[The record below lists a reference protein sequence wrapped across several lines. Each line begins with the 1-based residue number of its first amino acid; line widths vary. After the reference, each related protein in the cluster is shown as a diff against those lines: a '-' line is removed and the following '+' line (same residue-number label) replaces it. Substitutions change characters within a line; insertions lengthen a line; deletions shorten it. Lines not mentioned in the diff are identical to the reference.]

1 MNITE
6 FFKEHPKVALGFSGG
21 VDSSYLFYAAVK
33 AGADIRAYYV
43 HGPFQAAFE
52 YEDALRVA
60 RDIGAE
66 DRLTVIEA
74 DVLSHHEVTENPW
87 NRCYYCKNLVF
98 GTITERAAA
107 DGYTTIIDGT
117 NASDDPSDRP
127 GVKALQEMHV
137 LSPLQICGMTKSDI
151 REASKAAGLFTWNKP
166 SNACL
171 ATRIPTGEE
180 ITQEKLDAVE
190 HAEDALRKL
199 GFSDLRVRKRG
210 DIGLIQ
216 LPAEQFADAVSKR
229 TEIEDALHP
238 YFPQLALDLQDRASK

>member
-1 MNITE
+1 MNLTE
-6 FFKEHPKVALGFSGG
+6 FFKQHPKIALGFSGG

-43 HGPFQAAFE
+43 HGPFQADFE
-52 YEDALRVA
+52 YEDAKRVA

-74 DVLSHHEVTENPW
+74 DVLSHKEVTDNPW

-98 GTITERAAA
+98 GTITQMAAD

-137 LSPLQICGMTKSDI
+137 LSPLQLCGMTKADI
-151 REASKAAGLFTWNKP
+151 RKASRAAGLFTWNKP

-180 ITQEKLDAVE
+180 ITQEKLSAVE

-199 GFSDLRVRKRG
+199 GFSDLRVRKREET
-210 DIGLIQ
+210 GLIQ
-216 LPAEQFADAVSKR
+216 LPEEQFAKAVEKKA
-229 TEIEDALHP
+229 EIETALHP
-238 YFPQLALDLQDRASK
+238 YFPELALDFRGRKSK

>member
-1 MNITE
+1 MNLTE
-6 FFKEHPKVALGFSGG
+6 FFKQHPKIALGFSGG

-43 HGPFQAAFE
+43 HGPFQADFE
-52 YEDALRVA
+52 YEDAKRVA

-74 DVLSHHEVTENPW
+74 DVLSHKEVTNNPW

-98 GTITERAAA
+98 GTITQMAAD

-137 LSPLQICGMTKSDI
+137 LSPLQLCGIFAAAFFGSIIFALKQLLGGFAPCAKVVFVKNHQIPVYGVQPFVFGLDI
-151 REASKAAGLFTWNKP
+151 ARFIAP
-166 SNACL
+166 
-171 ATRIPTGEE
+171 
-180 ITQEKLDAVE
+180 E
-190 HAEDALRKL
+190 HVLK
-199 GFSDLRVRKRG
+199 
-210 DIGLIQ
+210 
-216 LPAEQFADAVSKR
+216 
-229 TEIEDALHP
+229 
-238 YFPQLALDLQDRASK
+238 